1 MLPSSAAPADDDD
14 GFPHL
19 SRHFAR
25 CSTADDERD
34 DSSMDEGSHAGG
46 GGAADDDEDDEEGE
60 EEGEEG
66 GEEEGEEEAGG
77 GAPRKP
83 RSEAQRAHA
92 ARIRAAN
99 AELAARRKGER
110 ADPYAAVRCGYLT
123 ELFSSP
129 RFSGLDAASR
139 FAVLLHAVH
148 FHERHVLAVVQAC
161 IVKKSGGRAHSTH
174 ES

>member
-1 MLPSSAAPADDDD
+1 
-14 GFPHL
+14 
-19 SRHFAR
+19 
-25 CSTADDERD
+25 
-34 DSSMDEGSHAGG
+34 MDEGSDAGG